1 MEIEC
6 LHLRGS
12 FSFEWFVDDTF
23 RLVVNEAHKG
33 AGQGQRDLAQGP
45 LRTSLMGSNR
55 RFGLI
60 LAAACIIFYALG
72 LRYGSGHLAWLVAAA
87 VFLLIAVLM
96 PRILQPLKNLWMKLG
111 GLLHKAVSPVLLSL
125 FYYLGVVPI
134 GLIMQMLRMDPLR
147 LKPNKKTYWV
157 ERKPPGP
164 EPETMAELF

>member
-1 MEIEC
+1 
-6 LHLRGS
+6 
-12 FSFEWFVDDTF
+12 
-23 RLVVNEAHKG
+23 
-33 AGQGQRDLAQGP
+33 
-45 LRTSLMGSNR
+45 MGSNR

-60 LAAACIIFYALG
+60 LAAACMILYALG

-111 GLLHKAVSPVLLSL
+111 GLLHKVVSPVLLSL
-125 FYYLGVVPI
+125 FYFLGVVPI
-134 GLIMQMLRMDPLR
+134 GLIMQMFRMDPLR